1 MTLKSLMAL
10 SMTGL
15 LLLTAPA
22 TAQTLEDDIDQQ
34 LRAQGYEKVTISR
47 TLLGRVFVV
56 AEGGGKRREIVINP
70 ATGEVLRD
78 QFREPP
84 QYYAR
89 SPDRNDDAGAPVAAT
104 VELADR
110 SVGDGLGVTVTKD
123 LDE

>member
-1 MTLKSLMAL
+1 MTLKSLMTL
-10 SMTGL
+10 LLTGL
-15 LLLTAPA
+15 LLLASPA
-22 TAQTLEDDIDQQ
+22 TAQTLEDSIDQQ

-56 AEGGGKRREIVINP
+56 AEGGGRRREIVINP

-89 SPDRNDDAGAPVAAT
+89 SPDRNDDTDATVTPT
-104 VELADR
+104 VELAAGP
-110 SVGDGLGVTVTKD
+110 VGDGVGLTVTED
-123 LDE
+123 VAE